1 VRPLDGFAEAGHTRG
16 RGRVGEEA
24 AVRWL
29 EARGFRI
36 VARNVVT
43 KAGEIDLVV
52 QEGDTLCFLE
62 VKARGTADYGPA
74 IAAVGP
80 AKQRRL
86 SRAAALYLVR
96 HRWAGPCR
104 FDVLGL
110 DREDEG
116 SLPAGARGAESQG
129 GWRFTLV
136 RDAFPYCG

>member
-1 VRPLDGFAEAGHTRG
+1 MNGLEGFAEAGHNRG
-16 RGRVGEEA
+16 RGKVGEDA

-36 VARNVVT
+36 VARNVTT
-43 KAGEIDLVV
+43 KVGEIDLVA

-62 VKARGTADYGPA
+62 VKARSSAAYGPA

-86 SRAAALYLVR
+86 SRAASLYLVY

-110 DREDEG
+110 DRDE
-116 SLPAGARGAESQG
+116 SAAPETG
-129 GWRFTLV
+129 GWRFTLI
-136 RDAFPYCG
+136 RNAFPACA